1 MGVIGKLA
9 TSRLIQPLPATVGS
23 WVEPLL
29 AQSDVLD
36 RRAALD
42 LALYRSFLGVDPGGA
57 ESSFIF
63 SNEKRVMEITMDSRS
78 KASVIRA
85 DTKDRRVTCAA
96 PGHGWFTC
104 DWTLQT
110 NIGGSGNAE
119 VQVVQRR
126 TIDDSVP
133 NSDLLKKS
141 RSGLAR
147 VLLEGPGKIA
157 VSKTGFELDGLVEQY
172 NLSTKFTF
180 YGDHLLPLPN
190 AFHDGLRID
199 LPQGSAA
206 AVRDS
211 ISTGFDPTL
220 SLGSGRVGVSLDG
233 GRALENCFIEL
244 VDEGDLPGL
253 VVHILDEGAI
263 SRQRTFRA
271 ALRCLDRLSSGLGQT
286 CPDVAASI
294 NAFIATCTEDRQSPS
309 RFGRFLPAWGGN
321 DPTGVIL
328 LKSGA
333 HLPLLGRIRT
343 TNSEGALDDFMEIAA
358 AWVLPRERAWSQG
371 IRQAKRD
378 QNRHYT
384 MRGPFQMC
392 VNGKPQRI
400 YRYGEYL
407 PISLEKHCFTDQ
419 EVPWFWQVNGFYSR
433 LEDDRVQALISVT
446 ALSRTGDIVCYGQEL
461 ARFLAAFEWQVKLR
475 DPDAEFTTVSLVV

>member
-1 MGVIGKLA
+1 MGVIGKVA

-36 RRAALD
+36 RRAALN
-42 LALYRSFLGVDPGGA
+42 LALYRSFLEVDPGDA
-57 ESSFIF
+57 KSYFIF
-63 SNEKRVMEITMDSRS
+63 SNEKRVMAGAITSRT

-104 DWTLQT
+104 DWTLQAT
-110 NIGGSGNAE
+110 IGGSGNAE

-133 NSDLLKKS
+133 NSDLLKES

-157 VSKTGFELDGLVEQY
+157 VAKTGFELDGLVERR
-172 NLSTKFTF
+172 NLSTTTPF

-190 AFHDGLRID
+190 VFRDGVRID
-199 LPQGSAA
+199 LPAGSGA
-206 AVRDS
+206 AVRDA
-211 ISTGFDPTL
+211 ISAGFSPTL
-220 SLGSGRVGVSLDG
+220 PPGSGQEGVSLDG
-233 GRALENCFIEL
+233 GRGLQNCFIEL
-244 VDEGDLPGL
+244 ADDGDRPAL
-253 VVHILDEGAI
+253 VLHIPDEGAI

-271 ALRCLDRLSSGLGQT
+271 ALRCLDRLSLGLGQK
-286 CPDVAASI
+286 CPDAAAAI
-294 NAFIATCTEDRQSPS
+294 NVFIATCTEDRQSPS
-309 RFGRFLPAWGGN
+309 RNSRFLPAWGGKE
-321 DPTGVIL
+321 PTGVVV
-328 LKSGA
+328 LKSGT

-343 TNSEGALDDFMEIAA
+343 MNSEVALDSFMNIAA
-358 AWVLPRERAWSQG
+358 AWVLPRERSWSQG

-384 MRGPFQMC
+384 MRGPSQMS
-392 VNGKPQRI
+392 VDGKGQRV
-400 YRYGEYL
+400 YRYGEYA
-407 PISLEKHCFTDQ
+407 PTSLEKHRFTDDR
-419 EVPWFWQVNGFYSR
+419 VPWFWQVNGFYSR
-433 LEDDRVQALISVT
+433 LEDDRVQALILIT
-446 ALSRTGDIVCYGQEL
+446 ALSRTRDIVCYGQEL
-461 ARFLAAFEWQVKLR
+461 ARFLTAFEWQVKLR
-475 DPDAEFTTVSLVV
+475 DPDAEFTTVSLLV